1 MGKNLARNTLE
12 IVFLDEG
19 IWFLMF
25 WLMDWEGMGISDM
38 KGFNGWAIRVL
49 DCMLEITSVVE
60 PLGFWIELKDKYTMH
75 GTNQTFDCL

>member
-1 MGKNLARNTLE
+1 
-12 IVFLDEG
+12 
-19 IWFLMF
+19 
-25 WLMDWEGMGISDM
+25 MGISDM